1 MSRLLARA
9 WLTLAALTVIGLAVF
24 GLYRIY
30 VEGSAVSGEDLQTL
44 IPTGAE
50 LADAW
55 QTHRADLLGE
65 FLINTLRVTLIGL
78 ALAII
83 LGLTFATLMDF
94 FPLLRYTLY
103 PVLVVSQT
111 IPTFAIAVLLILL
124 FGFGDSPKIVVVVLF
139 CFFAVTTNT
148 LDGLRSVDQTYIDLV
163 RSMGASPLVV
173 WWKVRLPA
181 AMPSFFSGVRLAATY
196 SVVGAVIG
204 EYVGSGEGLGKF
216 LQRSYRSFATDQVF
230 ITVGIIAALSVT
242 LVALVTLVE
251 VVALRWRY
259 AGRTSGFD
267 LRRLQ
272 SVLSTQ
278 RQEKPKRKPVSGST
292 VNASVDPT
300 NNRRQL

>member
-9 WLTLAALTVIGLAVF
+9 LLTAAALTVLGLALF
-24 GLYRIY
+24 GVYRLV
-30 VEGSAVSGEDLQTL
+30 VEGSAVSAEDVQTL

-55 QTHRADLLGE
+55 QTYRADLLGE
-65 FLINTLRVTLIGL
+65 FLVNTLRVTLMGL

-103 PVLVVSQT
+103 PVLVISQT

-148 LDGLRSVDQTYIDLV
+148 LDGLRGVDQTYIDLV
-163 RSMGASPLVV
+163 RAMGASPLAV

-230 ITVGIIAALSVT
+230 ITVGIIAAVSVT

-259 AGRTSGFD
+259 AGRT
-267 LRRLQ
+267 RRFSLGWLQ
-272 SVLSTQ
+272 SLFQQNKTDKP
-278 RQEKPKRKPVSGST
+278 QETYRSQTP
-292 VNASVDPT
+292 
-300 NNRRQL
+300 